1 MPFLRRSPPVEGP
14 APDPEGAAR
23 SSAEPVAEVAGDGS
37 RPPADETVQGA
48 GQDAVAPEA
57 VAQETATQEA
67 ASEFSSDPD
76 PGTPL
81 AESLRPGPR
90 GPGWIGAAVVVTA
103 LVSALATFL
112 ILAGVIRVTP
122 TPAYGVTLLGINAAL
137 VLGLVFVIAWEA
149 RVFLHARK
157 ANAAVARLHSRIVG
171 LFSLIAI
178 LPTVLLAVVAS
189 VTIDRGLS
197 LGFTDR
203 VRDVVLKSVEVAD
216 AYQENQCQSLARE
229 IRILVDDLTRA
240 RPNFDRDRA
249 WFENFLTTRATNL
262 GLPVAQ
268 IMRGPTDVVAR
279 AKIDVLK
286 QVRLPSAAAFEE
298 AATSTDPICLLPS
311 EGRVFAALLRM
322 PAYDD
327 AVLMVQREV
336 SQLAIDF
343 PGVSR
348 AAAAEYLTYD
358 SLRRS
363 IQITFA
369 SVFLLIALIALLSAV
384 WFGMNFA
391 NRFVAPI
398 RRLINAADQVASGN
412 FYAQVPTKKTSGDLA
427 HLGESFNK
435 MTQELRRQHT
445 GLIAA
450 NDLIDTRR
458 RFTEAVLSGVSPG
471 VIGLDA
477 AGFVTIANP
486 AAERMLDLESEAL
499 IGQPLARAVPELA
512 PVLAESESRPRAL
525 QQQQLQLTRS
535 RGERTVTVRVT
546 SEQAQGTSRGSVV
559 TLDDITDLVQ
569 AQRSSAWGDVA
580 RRIAHEIKN
589 PLTPIQLSAERIR
602 RKYGKVITADKEVFD
617 QCTATIVRQ
626 VDEIKRMVD
635 EFSAF
640 ARMPK
645 PAIAPNDLT
654 EIAKQNLFM
663 MRVAHPDID
672 FAFSAQGG
680 AGSAEKIVAAFDI
693 RLLSQVITNILKNA
707 VEAVAE
713 VPPAELG
720 KGKIALSLAVEDGF
734 AVITV
739 TDNGKGFPVE
749 GRQRLLEPYMTT
761 REGGTGLGL
770 AIVSKVLEEHGG
782 GIALNDNPAGR
793 GGQVQMRVPR
803 EHGPEPSASGPQ
815 TSPVTTEEKGAAP
828 TAPRIAEMHA

>member
-1 MPFLRRSPPVEGP
+1 M
-14 APDPEGAAR
+14 
-23 SSAEPVAEVAGDGS
+23 
-37 RPPADETVQGA
+37 
-48 GQDAVAPEA
+48 
-57 VAQETATQEA
+57 
-67 ASEFSSDPD
+67 
-76 PGTPL
+76 
-81 AESLRPGPR
+81 
-90 GPGWIGAAVVVTA
+90 
-103 LVSALATFL
+103 
-112 ILAGVIRVTP
+112 
-122 TPAYGVTLLGINAAL
+122 
-137 VLGLVFVIAWEA
+137 
-149 RVFLHARK
+149 
-157 ANAAVARLHSRIVG
+157 
-171 LFSLIAI
+171 
-178 LPTVLLAVVAS
+178 
-189 VTIDRGLS
+189 
-197 LGFTDR
+197 
-203 VRDVVLKSVEVAD
+203 
-216 AYQENQCQSLARE
+216 
-229 IRILVDDLTRA
+229 
-240 RPNFDRDRA
+240 
-249 WFENFLTTRATNL
+249 
-262 GLPVAQ
+262 
-268 IMRGPTDVVAR
+268 VAR
-279 AKIDVLK
+279 AKIDILK
-286 QVRLPSAAAFEE
+286 TNRLPSAAAFED
-298 AATSTDPICLLPS
+298 AASSADPICLLPT

-412 FYAQVPTKKTSGDLA
+412 FYAQVPTKKTSGDLT

-435 MTQELRRQHT
+435 MTQELRRQHA

-450 NDLIDTRR
+450 SDLIDTRR

-486 AAERMLDLESEAL
+486 AAERMLDLASDAL
-499 IGQPLARAVPELA
+499 VGQSLAHAVPELA
-512 PVLAESESRPRAL
+512 PVLAESESRPRSL
-525 QQQQLQLTRS
+525 QQQQIQLTRS

-546 SEQAQGTSRGSVV
+546 SEQAQGASRGSVV

-602 RKYGKVITADKEVFD
+602 RKYGKVITTDKEVFD

-672 FAFSAQGG
+672 FAFSAQGRRGQRGEDRGGLRHQAAQPSDHQHPQERRRGRGRG
-680 AGSAEKIVAAFDI
+680 AGGRTRQGQDRVEPRRRGRVRGDRRDRQRQGFSRRRPAAAARALHDHP
-693 RLLSQVITNILKNA
+693 RGWHRVWGLLSSARCLRSTA
-707 VEAVAE
+707 
-713 VPPAELG
+713 
-720 KGKIALSLAVEDGF
+720 
-734 AVITV
+734 
-739 TDNGKGFPVE
+739 
-749 GRQRLLEPYMTT
+749 
-761 REGGTGLGL
+761 
-770 AIVSKVLEEHGG
+770 
-782 GIALNDNPAGR
+782 AG
-793 GGQVQMRVPR
+793 
-803 EHGPEPSASGPQ
+803 SN
-815 TSPVTTEEKGAAP
+815 
-828 TAPRIAEMHA
+828 

>member
-1 MPFLRRSPPVEGP
+1 MPPG
-14 APDPEGAAR
+14 D
-23 SSAEPVAEVAGDGS
+23 SAEAT
-37 RPPADETVQGA
+37 RPD
-48 GQDAVAPEA
+48 
-57 VAQETATQEA
+57 
-67 ASEFSSDPD
+67 
-76 PGTPL
+76 
-81 AESLRPGPR
+81 PR
-90 GPGWIGAAVVVTA
+90 GPGWIGAVVVVTA
-103 LVSALATFL
+103 LVSATVTFL
-112 ILAGVIRVTP
+112 ILAGVIQVTP
-122 TPAYGVTLLGINAAL
+122 TRTIGVTLLAINVAL
-137 VLGLVFVIAWEA
+137 VLGLAVIIAWEA
-149 RVFLHARK
+149 RVFLKARR
-157 ANAAVARLHSRIVG
+157 ANAAVARLHTRIVG

-178 LPTVLLAVVAS
+178 LPTILLAVVAS
-189 VTIDRGLS
+189 ITIDRGLS

-229 IRILVDDLTRA
+229 IRILNDDLTRA
-240 RPNFDRDRA
+240 RPNFDVNRD

-268 IMRGPTDVVAR
+268 IMRGPTEVVAR

-286 QVRLPSAAAFEE
+286 ATRLPSAAAFEE
-298 AATSTDPICLLPS
+298 AAKSNDPICLLPT

-336 SQLAIDF
+336 SQLAIEF

-358 SLRRS
+358 SLRRQ

-369 SVFLLIALIALLSAV
+369 SIFVLIALIALLSAV

-412 FYAQVPTKKTSGDLA
+412 FYAQVPARKSDGDLA
-427 HLGESFNK
+427 HLGASFNK
-435 MTQELRRQHT
+435 MTQELRRQHD
-445 GLIAA
+445 GLTAA
-450 NDLIDTRR
+450 NELIDSRR

-471 VIGLDA
+471 VIGIDA
-477 AGFVTIANP
+477 GGFATIANP
-486 AAERMLDLESEAL
+486 AAERMLDLAGEAL
-499 IGQPLARAVPELA
+499 VGQRLAQAVPELA
-512 PVLAESESRPRAL
+512 PVLAEGESRQRAV
-525 QQQQLQLTRS
+525 QQQIQLTRAG
-535 RGERTVTVRVT
+535 RERTVTVRVT
-546 SEQAQGTSRGSVV
+546 SEQAHGTARGYVV
-559 TLDDITDLVQ
+559 TLDDITDLVS
-569 AQRSSAWGDVA
+569 AQRTSAWADVA

-602 RKYGKVITADKEVFD
+602 RKYGKVITADREVFD

-635 EFSAF
+635 EFSSF

-645 PAIAPNDLT
+645 PAIAENDLT

-663 MRVAHPDID
+663 MRVAHPEID
-672 FAFSAQGG
+672 FAFSTRDG
-680 AGSAEKIVAAFDI
+680 AERITAAFDI
-693 RLLSQVITNILKNA
+693 RLLSQAITNILKNA
-707 VEAVAE
+707 VEAVIE
-713 VPPAELG
+713 VPEAILG
-720 KGKIALSLAVEDGF
+720 KGRISLDLAVEEGF
-734 AVITV
+734 ALISI
-739 TDNGKGFPVE
+739 TDNGKGFPAE

-782 GIALNDNPAGR
+782 GIELNDNPTGR
-793 GGQVQMRVPR
+793 GGQVRMRVPR
-803 EHGPEPSASGPQ
+803 AQATDAAAGPTAQAGAGPAATETE
-815 TSPVTTEEKGAAP
+815 TSTTVEKGAAR
-828 TAPRIAEMHA
+828 TAPQIAEITR

>member
-1 MPFLRRSPPVEGP
+1 MPFLRRSRTEEGP
-14 APDPEGAAR
+14 ASVPERGA
-23 SSAEPVAEVAGDGS
+23 D
-37 RPPADETVQGA
+37 GA
-48 GQDAVAPEA
+48 GQDAGQQDAVQQDAVQPAADQRDAGTPAGPEA
-57 VAQETATQEA
+57 SQP
-67 ASEFSSDPD
+67 S
-76 PGTPL
+76 GTPL

-90 GPGWIGAAVVVTA
+90 GPGWIGAAMVITA

-122 TPAYGVTLLGINAAL
+122 TPAYGVTLLAINAAL
-137 VLGLVFVIAWEA
+137 VLGLAVIIAWEA

-157 ANAAVARLHSRIVG
+157 ANAAVARLHTRIVG

-178 LPTVLLAVVAS
+178 LPTILLAVVAS

-229 IRILVDDLTRA
+229 IRILADDLTRA
-240 RPNFDRDRA
+240 RPNFDVNRD
-249 WFENFLTTRATNL
+249 WFQTFLTTRATNL

-268 IMRGPTDVVAR
+268 IMRGPTEVVAR

-286 QVRLPSAAAFEE
+286 TNRLPSAAAFED
-298 AATSTDPICLLPS
+298 AANSADPICLLPT

-336 SQLAIDF
+336 SQLAIEF

-435 MTQELRRQHT
+435 MTQELRRQHA

-450 NDLIDTRR
+450 SDLIDTRR

-486 AAERMLDLESEAL
+486 AAERMLDLASDAL
-499 IGQPLARAVPELA
+499 VGEPLARAVPELA
-512 PVLAESESRPRAL
+512 PVLAESEARPRSL
-525 QQQQLQLTRS
+525 QQQQVQLTRS
-535 RGERTVTVRVT
+535 RGERTITVRVT
-546 SEQAQGTSRGSVV
+546 SEQAQGASRGSVV

-713 VPPAELG
+713 VPEAELG
-720 KGKIALSLAVEDGF
+720 KGKISLNLAVEDGF
-734 AVITV
+734 AVIAV
-739 TDNGKGFPVE
+739 TDNGKGFPAE

-782 GIALNDNPAGR
+782 GIELNDNPAGR
-793 GGQVQMRVPR
+793 GGQVRMRVPR
-803 EHGPEPSASGPQ
+803 EHGPEPAAAAPE

>member
-1 MPFLRRSPPVEGP
+1 MPFLTRWRRAAPPSDAAGAGP
-14 APDPEGAAR
+14 AQNP
-23 SSAEPVAEVAGDGS
+23 AEPPAQGS
-37 RPPADETVQGA
+37 V
-48 GQDAVAPEA
+48 
-57 VAQETATQEA
+57 
-67 ASEFSSDPD
+67 
-76 PGTPL
+76 PGTAGTPDAGAPL

-103 LVSALATFL
+103 LVCALSTFL

-122 TPAYGVTLLGINAAL
+122 TPTYGITLLSINVTL
-137 VLGLVFVIAWEA
+137 VLGLVVVIVWEA
-149 RVFLHARK
+149 RVFLHARR

-171 LFSLIAI
+171 LFCLIAI
-178 LPTVLLAVVAS
+178 LPTFLLAVVAA

-229 IRILVDDLTRA
+229 IRILADDLTRA
-240 RPNFDRDRA
+240 RPNFDVNRS
-249 WFENFLTTRATNL
+249 WFETFLTTRATNL

-279 AKIDVLK
+279 ANIDVLK
-286 QVRLPSAAAFEE
+286 QVRLPSAAAFED
-298 AATSTDPICLLPS
+298 AGKSSDPICLLPS

-336 SQLAIDF
+336 NPLAIEF

-369 SVFLLIALIALLSAV
+369 VVFVLIALIALLSAV
-384 WFGMNFA
+384 WFGLNFA

-427 HLGESFNK
+427 SLGESFNK
-435 MTQELRRQHT
+435 MTQELRRQHA
-445 GLIAA
+445 GLMAA
-450 NDLIDTRR
+450 NDLIDARR

-486 AAERMLDLESEAL
+486 AAERILDLGSDRL
-499 IGQPLARAVPELA
+499 VGQPLGTAVPELA
-512 PVLAESESRPRAL
+512 PVLAEGEARQRAV
-525 QQQQLQLTRS
+525 QQQIQLVRTRGE
-535 RGERTVTVRVT
+535 RKEERTVTVRVT
-546 SEQAQGTSRGSVV
+546 GEQAPGGARGAVV

-569 AQRSSAWGDVA
+569 AQRTSAWGDVA

-602 RKYGKVITADKEVFD
+602 RKYGKVIVTDREVFD

-663 MRVAHPDID
+663 VRVAHPDID
-672 FAFSAQGG
+672 FAFSAAGG
-680 AGSAEKIVAAFDI
+680 AGSSEKIVAAFDI

-713 VPPAELG
+713 VPPEVLG
-720 KGKIALSLAVEDGF
+720 KGKIALDLAVEDGF

-739 TDNGKGFPVE
+739 TDNGKGFPAE

-803 EHGPEPSASGPQ
+803 EAAPEPSPAAAGTQPSAGRPPS
-815 TSPVTTEEKGAAP
+815 TPEEKGAAP
-828 TAPRIAEMHA
+828 TAPRIAEMQA

>member
-1 MPFLRRSPPVEGP
+1 MPLLSRSGSAASGP
-14 APDPEGAAR
+14 DTGGTGSAPDPAGAP
-23 SSAEPVAEVAGDGS
+23 S
-37 RPPADETVQGA
+37 
-48 GQDAVAPEA
+48 QDAPK
-57 VAQETATQEA
+57 TD
-67 ASEFSSDPD
+67 S
-76 PGTPL
+76 PL
-81 AESLRPGPR
+81 ADSLHPGPR

-103 LVSALATFL
+103 LVCALTTFL

-122 TPAYGVTLLGINAAL
+122 TPTYGITLLAINVAL
-137 VLGLVFVIAWEA
+137 VLGLVVIIAWEA
-149 RVFLHARK
+149 RVFLHARR

-178 LPTVLLAVVAS
+178 LPTILLAVVAA

-229 IRILVDDLTRA
+229 IRILNDDLTRA
-240 RPNFDRDRA
+240 RPNFDVNRS
-249 WFENFLTTRATNL
+249 WFETFLTTRATNL

-279 AKIDVLK
+279 ANIDVLK
-286 QVRLPSAAAFEE
+286 QVRLPSAAAFDD
-298 AATSTDPICLLPS
+298 AAKSADPICLLPS

-336 SQLAIDF
+336 NPLAIEF

-369 SVFLLIALIALLSAV
+369 LVFVLIALIALLSAV
-384 WFGMNFA
+384 WFGLNFA

-427 HLGESFNK
+427 SLGESFNK
-435 MTQELRRQHT
+435 MTQELRRQHA
-445 GLIAA
+445 GLMAA
-450 NDLIDTRR
+450 NDLIDARR

-486 AAERMLDLESEAL
+486 AAERMLDLGSERL
-499 IGQPLARAVPELA
+499 VGQPLGQAVPELA
-512 PVLAESESRPRAL
+512 PVLAESEARQRAV
-525 QQQQLQLTRS
+525 QQQIQLVRTRGE
-535 RGERTVTVRVT
+535 RKEERTVTVRVT
-546 SEQAQGTSRGSVV
+546 GEQAPGGARGAVV

-569 AQRSSAWGDVA
+569 AQRTSAWGDVA

-602 RKYGKVITADKEVFD
+602 RKYGKVIVTDREVFD

-663 MRVAHPDID
+663 IRVAHPDID

-680 AGSAEKIVAAFDI
+680 AGSSEKIVAAFDI

-707 VEAVAE
+707 VEAVSE
-713 VPPAELG
+713 VPPDVLG
-720 KGKIALSLAVEDGF
+720 KGKIALDLAVEDGF

-739 TDNGKGFPVE
+739 TDNGKGFPAE

-793 GGQVQMRVPR
+793 GGQVRMRVPR
-803 EHGPEPSASGPQ
+803 EAAPETAAAAPGAGRPPA
-815 TSPVTTEEKGAAP
+815 TVEEKGAAP
-828 TAPRIAEMHA
+828 TAPRIAEMQA

>member
-1 MPFLRRSPPVEGP
+1 MPFLRRSRTEEGP
-14 APDPEGAAR
+14 PPDPEGAGEGVGPDA
-23 SSAEPVAEVAGDGS
+23 SL
-37 RPPADETVQGA
+37 AD
-48 GQDAVAPEA
+48 
-57 VAQETATQEA
+57 
-67 ASEFSSDPD
+67 
-76 PGTPL
+76 
-81 AESLRPGPR
+81 SLRPGPR
-90 GPGWIGAAVVVTA
+90 GPGWIGAAMVITA

-122 TPAYGVTLLGINAAL
+122 TPAYGVTLLAINAAL
-137 VLGLVFVIAWEA
+137 VLGLAIIIAWEA

-157 ANAAVARLHSRIVG
+157 ANAAVARLHTRIVG

-178 LPTVLLAVVAS
+178 LPTILLAVVAS

-229 IRILVDDLTRA
+229 IRILADDLTRA
-240 RPNFDRDRA
+240 RPNFDVNRD
-249 WFENFLTTRATNL
+249 WFQTFLTTRATNL

-268 IMRGPTDVVAR
+268 IMRGPTEVVAR
-279 AKIDVLK
+279 AKIDILK
-286 QVRLPSAAAFEE
+286 TNRLPSAAAFED
-298 AATSTDPICLLPS
+298 AANSADPICLLPT

-435 MTQELRRQHT
+435 MTQELRRQHA

-450 NDLIDTRR
+450 SDLIDTRR

-486 AAERMLDLESEAL
+486 AAERMVDLESDAL
-499 IGQPLARAVPELA
+499 VGQPLARAVPELA
-512 PVLAESESRPRAL
+512 PVLAESEARPRSL
-525 QQQQLQLTRS
+525 QQQQVQLTRS
-535 RGERTVTVRVT
+535 RGERTITVRVT
-546 SEQAQGTSRGSVV
+546 SEQAQGASRGSVV

-672 FAFSAQGG
+672 FAFSAQTNPAQGG
-680 AGSAEKIVAAFDI
+680 AGESEKIVAAFDI
-693 RLLSQVITNILKNA
+693 RLLSQVITNILKIA
-707 VEAVAE
+707 VEGVAE
-713 VPPAELG
+713 VPEAELG
-720 KGKIALSLAVEDGF
+720 KGKISLSLAVEDGF
-734 AVITV
+734 AVIAV
-739 TDNGKGFPVE
+739 TDNGKGFPAE

-782 GIALNDNPAGR
+782 GIELNDNPAGR
-793 GGQVQMRVPR
+793 GGQVRMRVPR
-803 EHGPEPSASGPQ
+803 EHGPEPSAALE
-815 TSPVTTEEKGAAP
+815 TRPVTTEEKGAAP

>member
-1 MPFLRRSPPVEGP
+1 
-14 APDPEGAAR
+14 
-23 SSAEPVAEVAGDGS
+23 
-37 RPPADETVQGA
+37 
-48 GQDAVAPEA
+48 
-57 VAQETATQEA
+57 
-67 ASEFSSDPD
+67 
-76 PGTPL
+76 
-81 AESLRPGPR
+81 
-90 GPGWIGAAVVVTA
+90 VVVTA

-137 VLGLVFVIAWEA
+137 VLGLAVVIAWEA

-157 ANAAVARLHSRIVG
+157 ANAAVARLHTRIVG

-178 LPTVLLAVVAS
+178 LPTILLAVVAS

-229 IRILVDDLTRA
+229 IRILADDLTRA
-240 RPNFDRDRA
+240 RPNFDVNRD
-249 WFENFLTTRATNL
+249 WFQTFLTTRATNL

-268 IMRGPTDVVAR
+268 IMRGPTEVVAR

-286 QVRLPSAAAFEE
+286 TTRLPSAAAFED
-298 AATSTDPICLLPS
+298 AATSADPICLLPT
-311 EGRVFAALLRM
+311 EGRVFAALMRM

-435 MTQELRRQHT
+435 MTQELRRQHA

-450 NDLIDTRR
+450 SDLIDTRR

-486 AAERMLDLESEAL
+486 AAERMLDLDSDAL
-499 IGQPLARAVPELA
+499 VGQSLGRAVPELA
-512 PVLAESESRPRAL
+512 PVLAESEARPRSL
-525 QQQQLQLTRS
+525 QQQQIQLARS
-535 RGERTVTVRVT
+535 RGERTITVRVT
-546 SEQAQGTSRGSVV
+546 SEQAQGASRGSVV

-672 FAFSAQGG
+672 FAFSAETG
-680 AGSAEKIVAAFDI
+680 AGQTAGHGVAGGSEKIVAAFDI

-707 VEAVAE
+707 VEAVVE
-713 VPPAELG
+713 VPEAELG
-720 KGKIALSLAVEDGF
+720 KGKIGLGLAVEDGF

-739 TDNGKGFPVE
+739 TDNGKGFPAE

-782 GIALNDNPAGR
+782 GIELNDNPIGR
-793 GGQVQMRVPR
+793 GGQVRMRIPR
-803 EHGPEPSASGPQ
+803 EHGPEPSAAHETRPS
-815 TSPVTTEEKGAAP
+815 TTEEKGAAP